1 MHARVGEDLA
11 ACEGEGAEV
20 EQFELIASTHWAQT
34 LAALIIALVIWRLCD
49 AAITRFFA
57 RRFMSHFIPR
67 VATYASL
74 SKSLVSLVIGF
85 VLVLVVLH
93 IWNVNVLPALWSAG
107 VLGIV
112 LGIGAQAIVRDLLA
126 GVFFLFEDTY
136 DVGDGVELT
145 TTNGVVSGTVDA
157 IGLREVRVVDSRGAM
172 VSVPNGNIV
181 MAANT
186 TRLPSRV
193 RFTLDLPLRFGV
205 IDLRERLTRIASRAA
220 ESSVAQLD
228 HVAVQLEQVSP
239 DSVTFAISFHV
250 KRQHAMGASA
260 FVRETI
266 ATTLQGEG
274 ILPGAYQGTPGA
286 TGQQPG

>member
-1 MHARVGEDLA
+1 VHARVGEDLA
-11 ACEGEGAEV
+11 ACKGEGAEV

-34 LAALIIALVIWRLCD
+34 LAALIIAFIVWRLCD
-49 AAITRFFA
+49 AGITRFFA

-85 VLVLVVLH
+85 ALVLVVLH
-93 IWNVNVLPALWSAG
+93 IWSVDVLPALWSAG
-107 VLGIV
+107 VVGVV
-112 LGIGAQAIVRDLLA
+112 LGFGAQAIVRDLLA

-145 TTNGVVSGTVDA
+145 TTNGTVSGTVDA
-157 IGLREVRVVDSRGAM
+157 IGLREVRIVDSRGAI

-181 MAANT
+181 VAANT

-193 RFTLDLPLRFGV
+193 RFTLSLPLRSGV

-220 ESSVAQLD
+220 QSSEAQVD
-228 HVAVQLEQVSP
+228 HIAVHLEEVSA
-239 DSVTFAISFHV
+239 DNVTFAVSFHV
-250 KRQHAMGASA
+250 SRQHATGASA

-266 ATTLQGEG
+266 ATNLQSEG
-274 ILPGAYQGTPGA
+274 ILPGLQENAPPA
-286 TGQQPG
+286 TGGQPA